1 MNPVSYTHL
10 DVYKRQIYQH
20 VINQITKQ
28 HIHEIE
34 QQGMVCMRQNI
45 DEAESPQILANYL
58 GKVIRQKL
66 EEIENQEDRVNLI
79 NNILKEAGII
89 DEIQIAEP
97 SKLLTEVMSRQQA
110 LLQAESRIQT
120 IRDVYK
126 RQGVGIWRLVDIGR

>member
-1 MNPVSYTHL
+1 ML
-10 DVYKRQIYQH
+10 KKGIYEH

-89 DEIQIAEP
+89 DEIQIT
-97 SKLLTEVMSRQQA
+97 STITSRKSHTNYSSH
-110 LLQAESRIQT
+110 LWLSRKQS
-120 IRDVYK
+120 VY
-126 RQGVGIWRLVDIGR
+126 GR